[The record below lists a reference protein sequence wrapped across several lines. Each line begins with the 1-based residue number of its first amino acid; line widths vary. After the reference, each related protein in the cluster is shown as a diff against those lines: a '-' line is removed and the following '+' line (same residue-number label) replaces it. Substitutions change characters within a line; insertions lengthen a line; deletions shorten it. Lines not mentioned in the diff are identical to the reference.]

1 MIEKKPNDKPI
12 KVGIY
17 ARVSRDEQNL
27 DNQLLILRDA
37 VKDHNDKVRED
48 GKGIEW
54 VTVDEYT
61 DKLSGANASRPGINR
76 LMQDAEDGGIDLI
89 LATKLDRIARSSL
102 NLANLCA
109 KLDKWQ
115 VGLKF
120 IEQPIDFTSP
130 EGRLLRTFL
139 GAIAEFELELIHS
152 RTKDGQARAR
162 KEGKII
168 GRPKTVLSDY
178 QIQKAKEILAANPDI
193 SQRQFADQ
201 FIGIGRRQLIEELRK
216 LGIWTK

>member
-1 MIEKKPNDKPI
+1 MAEKKSIN
-12 KVGIY
+12 VGIY

-37 VKDHNDKVRED
+37 VKEHNDKVRED

-54 VTVDEYT
+54 ITVDEYT

-76 LMQDAEDGGIDLI
+76 LMQDAEEGKINLI
-89 LATKLDRIARSSL
+89 LATKIDRIARSSL
-102 NLANLCA
+102 NLANICA

-162 KEGKII
+162 KEGKVI

>member
-1 MIEKKPNDKPI
+1 MAEKKSIN
-12 KVGIY
+12 VGIY

-54 VTVDEYT
+54 ITVDEYT

-76 LMQDAEDGGIDLI
+76 LMQDAEEGKINLI
-89 LATKLDRIARSSL
+89 LATKIDRIARSSL
-102 NLANLCA
+102 NLANICA

-162 KEGKII
+162 KEGKVI

-178 QIQKAKEILAANPDI
+178 QIQKAREILAANPDI

>member
-1 MIEKKPNDKPI
+1 MTEKKSIN
-12 KVGIY
+12 VGIY

-54 VTVDEYT
+54 ITVDEYT

-76 LMQDAEDGGIDLI
+76 LMQDAEEGKIDLI
-89 LATKLDRIARSSL
+89 LATKIDRIARSSL
-102 NLANLCA
+102 NLANICA

-162 KEGKII
+162 KEGKVI

>member
-1 MIEKKPNDKPI
+1 MAEKKSIN
-12 KVGIY
+12 VGIY

-54 VTVDEYT
+54 ITVDEYT

-76 LMQDAEDGGIDLI
+76 LMQDAEDGKINLI
-89 LATKLDRIARSSL
+89 LATKIDRIARSSL
-102 NLANLCA
+102 NLANICA

-162 KEGKII
+162 KEGKVI

-178 QIQKAKEILAANPDI
+178 QIQKAREILAANPDI

-216 LGIWTK
+216 LSIWTK

>member
-1 MIEKKPNDKPI
+1 MAEKKSIN
-12 KVGIY
+12 VGIY

-54 VTVDEYT
+54 ITVDEYT

-76 LMQDAEDGGIDLI
+76 LMQDAEDGKIDLI
-89 LATKLDRIARSSL
+89 LATKIDRIARSSL
-102 NLANLCA
+102 NLANICA

>member
-1 MIEKKPNDKPI
+1 MAEKKSINI
-12 KVGIY
+12 GIY

-37 VKDHNDKVRED
+37 VKEHNDKVRED

-54 VTVDEYT
+54 ITVDEYT

-76 LMQDAEDGGIDLI
+76 LMQDAEDGKINLI
-89 LATKLDRIARSSL
+89 LATKIDRIARSSL
-102 NLANLCA
+102 NLANICA

-162 KEGKII
+162 KEGKVI

-178 QIQKAKEILAANPDI
+178 QIQKAREILAANPDI

>member
-1 MIEKKPNDKPI
+1 MAEKKSINI
-12 KVGIY
+12 GIY

-37 VKDHNDKVRED
+37 VKEHNDKVRED

-54 VTVDEYT
+54 ITVDEYT

-76 LMQDAEDGGIDLI
+76 LMQDAEEGRIDLI
-89 LATKLDRIARSSL
+89 LATKIDRIARSSL
-102 NLANLCA
+102 NLANICA

-178 QIQKAKEILAANPDI
+178 QIQKAKEILSANPDI

-201 FIGIGRRQLIEELRK
+201 FNGIGRRQLIEELRK

>member
-1 MIEKKPNDKPI
+1 MAEKKSIN
-12 KVGIY
+12 VGIY

-54 VTVDEYT
+54 ITVDEYT

-76 LMQDAEDGGIDLI
+76 LMQDAEDGKINLI
-89 LATKLDRIARSSL
+89 LATKIDRIARSSL
-102 NLANLCA
+102 NLANICA

-162 KEGKII
+162 KEGKVI

-178 QIQKAKEILAANPDI
+178 QIQKAREILAANPDI

>member
-1 MIEKKPNDKPI
+1 MAEKKSIN
-12 KVGIY
+12 VGIY

-76 LMQDAEDGGIDLI
+76 LMQDAEDGKIDLI
-89 LATKLDRIARSSL
+89 LATKIDRIARSSL
-102 NLANLCA
+102 NLANICA

-162 KEGKII
+162 KEGKVI

>member
-1 MIEKKPNDKPI
+1 MAEKKSIN
-12 KVGIY
+12 VGIY

-37 VKDHNDKVRED
+37 VKEHNDKVRED
-48 GKGIEW
+48 GKSIEW
-54 VTVDEYT
+54 ITVDEYT

-76 LMQDAEDGGIDLI
+76 LMQDAEDGKINLI
-89 LATKLDRIARSSL
+89 LATKIDRIARSSL
-102 NLANLCA
+102 NLANICA

-162 KEGKII
+162 KEGKVI

-178 QIQKAKEILAANPDI
+178 QIQKAREILAANPDI

>member
-1 MIEKKPNDKPI
+1 MAEKKSIN
-12 KVGIY
+12 VGIY

-54 VTVDEYT
+54 ITVDEYT

-76 LMQDAEDGGIDLI
+76 LMQDAEDGKINLI
-89 LATKLDRIARSSL
+89 LATKIDRIARSSL
-102 NLANLCA
+102 NLANICA

-162 KEGKII
+162 KEGKVI

>member
-1 MIEKKPNDKPI
+1 MAEKKSIN
-12 KVGIY
+12 VGIY

-54 VTVDEYT
+54 ITVDEYT

-76 LMQDAEDGGIDLI
+76 LMQDAEDGKINLI
-89 LATKLDRIARSSL
+89 LATKIDRIARSSL
-102 NLANLCA
+102 NLANICA

>member
-1 MIEKKPNDKPI
+1 MAEKKSI
-12 KVGIY
+12 SVGIY

-37 VKDHNDKVRED
+37 VKEHNDKVRED

-54 VTVDEYT
+54 ITVDEYT

-76 LMQDAEDGGIDLI
+76 LMQDAEDGKIDLI
-89 LATKLDRIARSSL
+89 LATKIDRIARSSL
-102 NLANLCA
+102 NLANICA

-162 KEGKII
+162 KEGKVI

-216 LGIWTK
+216 IGIWTK

>member
-1 MIEKKPNDKPI
+1 MAEKKSIN
-12 KVGIY
+12 VGIY

-37 VKDHNDKVRED
+37 VKEHNDKVRED

-54 VTVDEYT
+54 ITVDEYT

-76 LMQDAEDGGIDLI
+76 LMQDAEDGKINLI
-89 LATKLDRIARSSL
+89 LATKIDRIARSSL
-102 NLANLCA
+102 NLANICA

-162 KEGKII
+162 KEGKVI

-178 QIQKAKEILAANPDI
+178 QIQKAREILAANPDI

>member
-1 MIEKKPNDKPI
+1 MAEKKSIN
-12 KVGIY
+12 VGIY

-37 VKDHNDKVRED
+37 VKEHNDKVRED

-54 VTVDEYT
+54 ITVDEYT

-76 LMQDAEDGGIDLI
+76 LMQDAEEGKIDLI
-89 LATKLDRIARSSL
+89 LATKIDRIARSSL
-102 NLANLCA
+102 NLANICA

-178 QIQKAKEILAANPDI
+178 QIQKAREILAANPDI